1 MENLTPVK
9 VDISIETATAE
20 QNAFYNMCFIAESDT
35 APREI
40 KANTLSDLLDNGY
53 TRLDLVYN
61 FCVGV
66 FSQQSMPSVYIRAK
80 RSDESYI
87 DAYNSGNND
96 TYYFIVLQTK
106 DVTILS
112 NFNRYLISSGDLKL
126 HFYSQQ
132 LNLHSNL
139 VATKSVNY
147 YQKYTPTG
155 YFISSDSVEYYIHK
169 SYGGLVS
176 NTTEEIP
183 VNILQQARLA
193 YPESAWIANCGNN
206 FPSKT
211 QWLHQF
217 LTKVDVILPIA
228 LKEIPFDDMYTT
240 TSSIVMKTKSTIGS
254 GKTSEGIPINEQVSL
269 DWVKWAI
276 SKKVWNLLYSK
287 SKVNTTDAGKEL
299 ILNEVKYVLDLAVEE
314 GIFTTYNTSNVFL
327 DSAQQTISIKFTA
340 ETQHTI
346 LAVDVNGS
354 LYQ

>member
-9 VDISIETATAE
+9 VDIDIETATVE
-20 QNAFYNMCFIAESDT
+20 QNAFYNMCFITENDV

-40 KANTLSDLLDNGY
+40 KVNTLSELLDNGY

-80 RSDESYI
+80 RSNESYI
-87 DAYNSGNND
+87 DAYNAGNND
-96 TYYFIVLQTK
+96 TYYFIVLQSK
-106 DVTILS
+106 DILPLS
-112 NFNRYLISSGDLKL
+112 QFNNYLVSSGDLKL

-132 LNLHSNL
+132 LKLISNL
-139 VATKSVNY
+139 VSNKSVNY
-147 YQKYTPTG
+147 YQQYTPPEENKN
-155 YFISSDSVEYYIHK
+155 SNSADYYLHK
-169 SYGGLVS
+169 AYGGL
-176 NTTEEIP
+176 TTLPTEETP

-193 YPESAWIANCGNN
+193 YPESAWVSDCGNS
-206 FPSKT
+206 FPSKV
-211 QWLHQF
+211 QWLHRF
-217 LTKVDVILPIA
+217 LSKVDIIPNKYLND
-228 LKEIPFDDMYTT
+228 IPFDDMYTT
-240 TSSIVMKTKSTIGS
+240 TSSVVMKTKATIGS

-269 DWVKWAI
+269 DWVRWAL
-276 SKKVWNLLYSK
+276 SKKVWNLLYNK
-287 SKVNTTDAGKEL
+287 GKVNATDAGKEL

>member
-9 VDISIETATAE
+9 VDINIETATVE
-20 QNAFYNMCFIAESDT
+20 QNAFYNMCFIAESDI

-40 KANTLSDLLDNGY
+40 KVNTLSELLDNGY

-66 FSQQSMPSVYIRAK
+66 FAQQSMPSVYIRAK

-87 DAYNSGNND
+87 DAYDAGNND

-106 DVTILS
+106 DVGILS
-112 NFNRYLISSGDLKL
+112 NFNNYLVSSGDLKL

-132 LNLHSNL
+132 LKLDNDI

-147 YQKYTPTG
+147 YQKYIPTESV
-155 YFISSDSVEYYIHK
+155 ISSDSIDYYLHK
-169 SYGGLVS
+169 AYGGLI
-176 NTTEEIP
+176 TLPLEETP
-183 VNILQQARLA
+183 VNVLQQARLA
-193 YPESAWIANCGNN
+193 YPESAWVSDCGNS
-206 FPSKT
+206 FPSKV
-211 QWLHQF
+211 QWLHRF
-217 LTKVDVILPIA
+217 LSKVDTIPNKL
-228 LKEIPFDDMYTT
+228 LSEIPFDTMYTT
-240 TSSIVMKTKSTIGS
+240 TSSIVMKTKATTGS

-287 SKVNTTDAGKEL
+287 GKVNATDAGKEL
-299 ILNEVKYVLDLAVEE
+299 ILNEVKYVLGLAVEE
-314 GIFTTYNTSNVFL
+314 GIFTTYNTSNVL
-327 DSAQQTISIKFTA
+327 LNSAQQTISIKFTA

-346 LAVDVNGS
+346 LAVDVVGS